1 MSAKFYTLLT
11 DIGAAKLAS
20 AAALGVPLKITQMAV
35 GDGGGVLPT
44 PSAQQTALVAEKR
57 RASLNMLYIDPQN
70 SSQIIAEQVI
80 PETEGGWW
88 IREVGLFDDTG
99 ALIAV
104 GNCPES
110 YKPQLAEGSGRTQ
123 TVRMVLIT
131 SSTDNITL
139 KIDPSVVLATR
150 KYVDDKVLELKV
162 YVDDLMAKHIAA
174 SDPHT
179 QYAPKASPTF
189 TGTPKAPT
197 AAAGNNSTQLANTA
211 FVQAAIAALVDS
223 SPGALDTLNELA
235 KALGNDPNFAT
246 TMTNALAGKQPL
258 DATLTSL
265 SGKSIS
271 GLLQYLQLGEAAKRD
286 VGTGNNQ
293 LPDMSAFGMSR
304 NGQTAWDIL
313 PNGMIRQAGTV
324 TLTPVGNFNARELGG
339 VLYYT
344 HYYRV
349 NFPRQFPNAQVA
361 TLATLASSTYSN
373 QEPMAGKALAT
384 HRDTDSGT
392 DVSRAR
398 FTVAYT
404 TPNLG
409 ETPTLHF
416 ESIGY

>member
-1 MSAKFYTLLT
+1 M
-11 DIGAAKLAS
+11 
-20 AAALGVPLKITQMAV
+20 P
-35 GDGGGVLPT
+35 
-44 PSAQQTALVAEKR
+44 
-57 RASLNMLYIDPQN
+57 
-70 SSQIIAEQVI
+70 
-80 PETEGGWW
+80 
-88 IREVGLFDDTG
+88 
-99 ALIAV
+99 
-104 GNCPES
+104 
-110 YKPQLAEGSGRTQ
+110 
-123 TVRMVLIT
+123 
-131 SSTDNITL
+131 
-139 KIDPSVVLATR
+139 
-150 KYVDDKVLELKV
+150 
-162 YVDDLMAKHIAA
+162 
-174 SDPHT
+174 
-179 QYAPKASPTF
+179 
-189 TGTPKAPT
+189 
-197 AAAGNNSTQLANTA
+197 
-211 FVQAAIAALVDS
+211 
-223 SPGALDTLNELA
+223 
-235 KALGNDPNFAT
+235 FACYFFIFI
-246 TMTNALAGKQPL
+246 NV
-258 DATLTSL
+258 
-265 SGKSIS
+265 
-271 GLLQYLQLGEAAKRD
+271 QLGEAAKRD

-416 ESIGY
+416 EAIGY